1 MSSLI
6 LKAEPRK
13 KTGGLSARKAV
24 FGENRIPGIVY
35 GGKDKPIPI
44 FVKKNEFLK
53 ILNVDS
59 VFNKLIELEV
69 ENKKELVV
77 FKDIQMHPSKNIY
90 THFDLQRVVSGIKI
104 SVVVPVVLANQD
116 KCYGV
121 KIEGGIIN
129 HVSKEITVLADPNNI
144 PEAIEVDMEHIKSKE
159 KFRLGDLA
167 ETSNYEFAS
176 SLKTQDPV
184 LVSVLSAKG
193 GGLDIDDEDLDAVAG
208 DESTDADS
216 KDEASSDE
224 NNSEAAKEE

>member
-1 MSSLI
+1 MLW
-6 LKAEPRK
+6 
-13 KTGGLSARKAV
+13 
-24 FGENRIPGIVY
+24 
-35 GGKDKPIPI
+35 
-44 FVKKNEFLK
+44 
-53 ILNVDS
+53 
-59 VFNKLIELEV
+59 
-69 ENKKELVV
+69 
-77 FKDIQMHPSKNIY
+77 
-90 THFDLQRVVSGIKI
+90 
-104 SVVVPVVLANQD
+104 
-116 KCYGV
+116 C

-167 ETSNYEFAS
+167 ETSNYEFPS